1 MDKNLTTCVDPE
13 VELVPRNNSTT
24 VQNVSNASVSGL
36 FSQVCDGTMK
46 LLEYLPSMSN
56 AVEEVKEADRRV
68 QSILVGIT
76 AASDPEV
83 RFKLANL
90 QQEFRDF
97 IRVGKDFLENC
108 LSMAKYVKNEQLV
121 TKIKDQLGSKILDKL
136 KMYIDSLSRYLK
148 DCDDS
153 FEEFRTTHKEMED
166 RVSCAKG
173 HFSDQLK
180 EAKETASDA
189 VEKHEK
195 AVAER
200 TSCAGL
206 TNTLVIC
213 SSAISTAGA
222 SGIIA
227 PQVAVFESLF
237 GYFLSWLART
247 NEGPAVLKVMEQ
259 ERAREVMAKKEK
271 ILQDAINCVVSLYV
285 SVLNAVSLIKDMKA
299 HSNRASKAIEQRR
312 GLQEFA
318 DSNKEEIDFNDLVNK
333 LDKLQRAAGEIV
345 KVIGE
350 DGTAPISSKCDELV
364 SNTQPLQTTDK
375 GETTLQDA
383 MKTQLSLYPKP
394 NGNFSNPSQE
404 SGIAPSL
411 EQAEQELVDP
421 EQSEQEVNPEQAE
434 MVAEF

>member
-1 MDKNLTTCVDPE
+1 MDKNQTCADPE
-13 VELVPRNNSTT
+13 VEVVPRKNSTT
-24 VQNVSNASVSGL
+24 VQNVSNETVSGL
-36 FSQVCDGTMK
+36 FTQVCDGTMK

-108 LSMAKYVKNEQLV
+108 LSMAKYVKNEKHV
-121 TKIKDQLGSKILDKL
+121 TEIKEQLGIKILDEL
-136 KMYIDSLSRYLK
+136 KMYIDSLSGYLK
-148 DCDDS
+148 DCDES

-180 EAKETASDA
+180 EAKVTASDV
-189 VEKHEK
+189 VEKHGK

-200 TSCAGL
+200 MSCAGL

-213 SSAISTAGA
+213 SSTVSTAGA
-222 SGIIA
+222 SGII
-227 PQVAVFESLF
+227 PPKVAVLESLF
-237 GYFLSWLART
+237 GYFLSWLARA

-259 ERAREVMAKKEK
+259 ERAREEVAKKEK
-271 ILQDAINCVVSLYV
+271 ILQDAINCVVELYV

-318 DSNKEEIDFNDLVNK
+318 DSNKEEVDFNDLTNK
-333 LDKLQRAAGEIV
+333 LDKLQRAAGEII
-345 KVIGE
+345 KIIGE
-350 DGTAPISSKCDELV
+350 EGINPISSKSDELV

-375 GETTLQDA
+375 GETTLQEA
-383 MKTQLSLYPKP
+383 MKIHLNISKP
-394 NGNFSNPSQE
+394 NGTFSNPSQE
-404 SGIAPSL
+404 SGSVASPL
-411 EQAEQELVDP
+411 GQAKQELGDP
-421 EQSEQEVNPEQAE
+421 EQAKLVVEQ
-434 MVAEF
+434 